1 MHARLKQ
8 IVIAG
13 GGSAGWMTAAALSS
27 LLDPK
32 DVSITLVESDEIG
45 TIGVGEATI
54 PDIINFNRMLGID
67 EAEFMKATNAT
78 FKLGIQF
85 IDWGRKGDTY
95 IHPFSVHGV
104 DMQGIDFHNYWL
116 HDRAAGSPHPIQQY
130 SLCAVAASHGKF
142 VLPDPNPRSLLTHI
156 RYAYHFDATLYARY
170 LRAFAEARGV
180 KRIEGKIQRVV
191 QAPESGHIESLQLDG
206 ERVVGGDFFF
216 DCSGFRSLILGSVLG
231 VPFVD
236 WSHWLPCNSALAVP
250 CRHAGPLLPYTR
262 ATARTAG
269 WQWRIPTQARTGNGH
284 IYCREFM
291 GDDEATAVLL
301 ANLDG
306 EALAEPRQIRFT
318 AGHRKAFWSKN
329 CIAIGLSAGFL
340 EPLESTSI
348 YLIQEGVSRFISL
361 FPDATLPDVVRD
373 EYNRHMRTEFEQ
385 VRDFI
390 VLHFSATERDDT
402 PFWNY
407 CRTMSI
413 PDTLRHKIELFR
425 TASRVFR
432 YEEELFSR
440 PSWVAVLLGQNI
452 VPRQCDPIVASLPHA
467 AVRESLESMRLAMIQ
482 AARSMPTHEEFIR
495 RYCSS
500 GAGPSPMAAS

>member
-1 MHARLKQ
+1 MQGRLKQ

-27 LLDPK
+27 LLNPK
-32 DVSITLVESDEIG
+32 DVSITVVESDEIG
-45 TIGVGEATI
+45 IIGVGEATI
-54 PDIINFNRMLGID
+54 PDIINFNRMLGIG
-67 EAEFMKATNAT
+67 EAEFMKATHAT
-78 FKLGIQF
+78 FKLGIEF
-85 IDWGRKGDTY
+85 VDWGRKGDRY

-116 HDRAAGSPHPIQQY
+116 HERAGGGQHAIEQY
-130 SLCAVAASHGKF
+130 SLCAVSAKQNRF
-142 VLPDPNPRSLLTHI
+142 TLPDPNPRSLLSHI

-170 LRAFAEARGV
+170 LRAYAEARGV
-180 KRIEGKIQRVV
+180 RRVEGKIQEIL
-191 QAPESGHIESLQLDG
+191 QAPESGHVTALRLDHG
-206 ERVVGGDFFF
+206 ATVEGDFFF
-216 DCSGFRSLILGSVLG
+216 DCTGFRALILEKVLG
-231 VPFVD
+231 VQYVD
-236 WSHWLPCNSALAVP
+236 WSRWLPCNSALAVP
-250 CRHAGPLLPYTR
+250 CCHSGPLLPYTR
-262 ATARTAG
+262 ATARSAG
-269 WQWRIPTQARTGNGH
+269 WQWRIPTQRRTGNGH

-291 GDDEATAVLL
+291 SDDEATSVLL

-306 EALAEPRQIRFT
+306 EALADPRQIRFT
-318 AGHRKAFWSKN
+318 AGHRQVFWSRN
-329 CIAIGLSAGFL
+329 CIAIGLAAGFL

-348 YLIQEGVSRFISL
+348 YLIQEGISRFISL

-390 VLHFSATERDDT
+390 ILHFSATERDDT

-407 CRTMSI
+407 CRNMSI
-413 PDTLRHKIELFR
+413 PDSLRHKIELFR

-452 VPRQCDPIVASLPHA
+452 VPRQCDPIVASLPRAMVH
-467 AVRESLESMRLAMIQ
+467 ESLESMRLAMD
-482 AARSMPTHEEFIR
+482 AAVR
-495 RYCSS
+495 
-500 GAGPSPMAAS
+500 A

>member
-1 MHARLKQ
+1 MQARLKQ

-54 PDIINFNRMLGID
+54 PDIINFNRMLGIE

-78 FKLGIQF
+78 FKLGIEF
-85 IDWGRKGDTY
+85 IDWGRKGDRY

-104 DMQGIDFHNYWL
+104 DMNGIDFHNYWL
-116 HDRAAGSPHPIQQY
+116 HERAAGGQHPIHDY
-130 SLCAVAASHGKF
+130 SLCAVAASQGKF
-142 VLPDPNPRSLLTHI
+142 ALPEPNPRSLLSYI

-170 LRAFAEARGV
+170 LRKYAEARGV
-180 KRIEGKIQRVV
+180 QRVEGKIQRIS
-191 QAPESGHIESLQLDG
+191 QAPETGHIESLQLDG
-206 ERVVGGDFFF
+206 ERTLRGDFFF
-216 DCSGFRSLILGSVLG
+216 DCTGFRSLILGSVLE

-236 WSHWLPCNSALAVP
+236 WGHWLPCNSALAVP

-262 ATARTAG
+262 ATTRTAG
-269 WQWRIPTQARTGNGH
+269 WQWRIPTQQRTGNGH

-291 GDDEATAVLL
+291 SDDEATAILL

-306 EALAEPRQIRFT
+306 EALAEPRQIRFK
-318 AGHRKAFWSKN
+318 AGHRKAFWAKN
-329 CIAIGLSAGFL
+329 CIAIGLAAGFL

-361 FPDATLPDVVRD
+361 FPDASLPDVVRD

-390 VLHFSATERDDT
+390 ILHFSATERDDT

-432 YEEELFSR
+432 YEEELFSK

-452 VPRQCDPIVASLPHA
+452 IPSQHDPIVASLPHA
-467 AVRESLESMRLAMIQ
+467 AVRESLDSMRAVMIQ
-482 AARSMPTHEEFIR
+482 TARAMPTHEEFIR
-495 RYCSS
+495 RYC
-500 GAGPSPMAAS
+500 PSPMAAS

>member
-1 MHARLKQ
+1 MQARLKQ

-27 LLDPK
+27 MLDPK

-54 PDIINFNRMLGID
+54 PDIINFNRMLGLD
-67 EAEFMKATNAT
+67 EQEFMKATNAT
-78 FKLGIQF
+78 FKLGIEF

-104 DMQGIDFHNYWL
+104 DMKGIDFHNYWL
-116 HDRAAGSPHPIQQY
+116 HERAGGGQHPIQQY
-130 SLCAVAASHGKF
+130 SLCAVAASLGKF
-142 VLPDPNPRSLLTHI
+142 TLPDPNPRSLLTYI

-170 LRAFAEARGV
+170 LRSYAEARGV
-180 KRIEGKIQRVV
+180 QRVEGKIQRVS
-191 QAPESGHIESLQLDG
+191 QSPESGNIESLQLDG
-206 ERVVGGDFFF
+206 DRQVRGDFFF
-216 DCSGFRSLILGSVLG
+216 DCTGFRSLILGSVLG

-236 WSHWLPCNSALAVP
+236 WSHWLPCNTALAVP

-269 WQWRIPTQARTGNGH
+269 WQWRIPTQQRTGNGH
-284 IYCREFM
+284 IYSREFM
-291 GDDEATAVLL
+291 SDDEATAVLL

-318 AGHRKAFWSKN
+318 AGHRKTFWSKN
-329 CIAIGLSAGFL
+329 CIAIGLAAGFL

-390 VLHFSATERDDT
+390 ILHFSATERDDT

-425 TASRVFR
+425 TAARVFR
-432 YEEELFSR
+432 YEEELFSK

-452 VPRQCDPIVASLPHA
+452 VPKQCDPIVASLPHA
-467 AVRESLESMRLAMIQ
+467 MVHESLESMRLAM
-482 AARSMPTHEEFIR
+482 AAAAKAMPSHAEFIR
-495 RYCSS
+495 RYCPS
-500 GAGPSPMAAS
+500 GAGAS